1 MAGLSRRSLARS
13 NSAPLDSGRGG
24 ARRVGAELRGQRPR
38 ERVVTII
45 LLNLSCQP
53 QTNFGR
59 VKDEILG
66 PTESGIS
73 PLRRA

>member
-1 MAGLSRRSLARS
+1 MTASRRFATL
-13 NSAPLDSGRGG
+13 NHGLTPPGQGG
-24 ARRVGAELRGQRPR
+24 ARRVGAGAAKGDAARRGK
-38 ERVVTII
+38 VLTII
-45 LLNLSCQP
+45 LLNLACQP